1 MDNKKLQNF
10 LPDFYLPELSMP
22 LRSTQAVLAMS
33 NLESGKSP
41 RPLLVSGSLYSSVNF
56 TVPPQ
61 LLDGVLGQQFTIN
74 KADDR
79 AEVESVVKQAREAL
93 SSRLGDTR
101 GVPVLC
107 TNWYDKTIFK
117 WIHNGLHAARPK
129 QGIASFLPS
138 KSQVLAYTDD
148 NSGLP
153 QASESEVTKWLKGL
167 GSEEEERDL
176 MTDDFCSRGWETEC
190 LMVIVLSANGDMF
203 REPCDE
209 SQDPCSFGQ
218 EGLSHEILR
227 RNKVY
232 SSVKAFN

>member
-1 MDNKKLQNF
+1 
-10 LPDFYLPELSMP
+10 MP

-61 LLDGVLGQQFTIN
+61 LLDGVLGQQFTIK

-93 SSRLGDTR
+93 SRRLGDKR
-101 GVPVLC
+101 GVPVLVA
-107 TNWYDKTIFK
+107 NWYDKKIFK
-117 WIHNGLHAARPK
+117 WIHNGLEAARAKP
-129 QGIASFLPS
+129 GMFSLLPT

-148 NSGLP
+148 NTGLS
-153 QASESEVTKWLKGL
+153 QASESEVAKWLEGL

-176 MTDDFCSRGWETEC
+176 ITDDFCSRGWETEC
-190 LMVIVLSANGDMF
+190 LMVIVLSANGEMF
-203 REPCDE
+203 ENLVMRARTHVV
-209 SQDPCSFGQ
+209 
-218 EGLSHEILR
+218 L
-227 RNKVY
+227 
-232 SSVKAFN
+232 VKKE